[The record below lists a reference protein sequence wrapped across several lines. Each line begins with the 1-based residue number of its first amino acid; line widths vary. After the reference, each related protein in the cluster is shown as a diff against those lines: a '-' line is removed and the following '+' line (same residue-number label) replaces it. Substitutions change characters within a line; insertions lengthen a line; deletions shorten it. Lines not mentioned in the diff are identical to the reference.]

1 MEYKSLP
8 DLKGLATLRA
18 IVELGGVNQ
27 AAKAL
32 HLGQPAVTKR
42 LRALEQCYQT
52 NLMLREGRKLDLTA
66 AGKLVYNYA
75 CLALDHQESLTQEL
89 SNLKRGKNLLRL
101 EVTSAIGEHLL
112 PELLISFNDNFP
124 QYRIESRMGYS
135 RKIQT
140 RLATGLTDIA
150 LLELAPEHP
159 DIQVKKWRDDE
170 LLLVCS
176 PNHPISKQ
184 RVIDTQQLTSF
195 EYVLR
200 EPQSS
205 IRYILDKKLLEHDIS
220 QLPTSFEVGSN
231 EAIIE
236 ILCKGRHLSFLPR
249 FAVKD
254 ALNSQALKHIKVD
267 NLQIEITLWIARNK
281 SNINDRIANAF
292 FDLLKNN
299 SVLTER

>member
-1 MEYKSLP
+1 MEYKLLP

-18 IVELGGVNQ
+18 VVELGGVNQ

-42 LRALEQCYQT
+42 LRALEQRYQT
-52 NLMLREGRKLDLTA
+52 SLMLREGRKLDLTA
-66 AGKLVYNYA
+66 AGKLVYSYA

-89 SNLKRGKNLLRL
+89 NNLKRGKNLLRL

-112 PELLISFNDNFP
+112 PELLINFNDNYP
-124 QYRIESRMGYS
+124 HYRIESRMGYS

-159 DIQVKKWRDDE
+159 DIHVKKWRDDE

-176 PNHPISKQ
+176 PNHPISKKNT
-184 RVIDTQQLTSF
+184 IDSEQLTSL

-205 IRYILDKKLLEHDIS
+205 MRLILDKKLFSVGITN
-220 QLPTSFEVGSN
+220 LPTSLEVGSN
-231 EAIIE
+231 DTIIE
-236 ILCKGRHLSFLPR
+236 ILGRGRHLSFLPR
-249 FAVKD
+249 FAVNE
-254 ALNSQALKHIKVD
+254 ALKNKTLKHIKVN
-267 NLQIEITLWIARNK
+267 NLEIEITLWIARNK
-281 SNINDRIANAF
+281 ANINHAIAQAF
-292 FDLLKNN
+292 FDLLND
-299 SVLTER
+299 

>member
-1 MEYKSLP
+1 MEYKLLP

-18 IVELGGVNQ
+18 VVELGGVNQ
-27 AAKAL
+27 AATAL

-52 NLMLREGRKLDLTA
+52 NLMVREGRKLDLTP
-66 AGKLVYNYA
+66 AGKLVYSYA
-75 CLALDHQESLTQEL
+75 CLAVDHQESLTQEL
-89 SNLKRGKNLLRL
+89 NNLHRGKNLLRL

-112 PELLISFNDNFP
+112 PELLMSFNDKYP
-124 QYRIESRMGYS
+124 DYRIESRMGYS

-150 LLELAPEHP
+150 LLELAPNHP

-184 RVIDTQQLTSF
+184 LSIDCQQLTSL

-205 IRYILDKKLLEHDIS
+205 IRLILDRELLKHGIT

-236 ILCKGRHLSFLPR
+236 ILSKGRHLSFLPR

-254 ALNSQALKHIKVD
+254 ALNSHALQHIKVND
-267 NLQIEITLWIARNK
+267 LPIKITLWIALNK
-281 SNINDRIANAF
+281 ASINNSIAKAF
-292 FDLLKNN
+292 FDLLN
-299 SVLTER
+299 

>member
-1 MEYKSLP
+1 MEYKDLP

-18 IVELGGVNQ
+18 VVELGGVNQ
-27 AAKAL
+27 AANAL

-42 LRALEQCYQT
+42 LRALEQCYKT
-52 NLMLREGRKLDLTA
+52 SLMVREGRKLDLTS
-66 AGKLVYNYA
+66 AGKLVYSYA
-75 CLALDHQESLTQEL
+75 CLTLDRQESLIQEL

-112 PELLISFNDNFP
+112 PELLISFNDSYP
-124 QYRIESRMGYS
+124 DYRIESRMGYS

-150 LLELAPEHP
+150 LLELAPDHP
-159 DIQVKKWRDDE
+159 DIQVQKWRDDE

-176 PNHPISKQ
+176 PNHPISKHDSINCQ
-184 RVIDTQQLTSF
+184 KLNSL

-205 IRYILDKKLLEHDIS
+205 IRVILDKKLLEVGITE
-220 QLPTSFEVGSN
+220 LPTSFEVGSN
-231 EAIIE
+231 DAIIE
-236 ILCKGRHLSFLPR
+236 ILGKGRHLSFLPR

-254 ALNSQALKHIKVD
+254 ALDSHSLKHIKVD
-267 NLQIEITLWIARNK
+267 GLYIQITLWIARNK
-281 SNINDRIANAF
+281 ANINHSIAKAF
-292 FDLLKNN
+292 FDLLND
-299 SVLTER
+299 

>member
-1 MEYKSLP
+1 MEYKKLP

-18 IVELGGVNQ
+18 VVELGGVNQ

-32 HLGQPAVTKR
+32 HIGQPAITKR
-42 LRALEQCYQT
+42 IRALELSYQT
-52 NLMLREGRKLDLTA
+52 KLMSREGRKLDLTK
-66 AGKLVYNYA
+66 AGKRVYIYASLV
-75 CLALDHQESLTQEL
+75 LDHQALLTQEL
-89 SNLKRGKNLLRL
+89 ASLEHGKNLLRL
-101 EVTSAIGEHLL
+101 EVTTAIGEHLL
-112 PELLISFNDNFP
+112 PELLINFNDSYP

-159 DIQVKKWRDDE
+159 DIQVIKWRDDE

-184 RVIDTQQLTSF
+184 NSITSQQLTSF

-205 IRYILDKKLLEHDIS
+205 IRLILDKKLLSIGIS
-220 QLPTSFEVGSN
+220 SLPTSLEVGSN
-231 EAIIE
+231 DTIIE
-236 ILCKGRHLSFLPR
+236 ILGRGRHLSFLPR
-249 FAVKD
+249 FAV
-254 ALNSQALKHIKVD
+254 NEALKNKTLKHMHVD
-267 NLQIEITLWIARNK
+267 NLDIEMTLWIARNK
-281 SNINDRIANAF
+281 ANINHGIAQAF
-292 FDLLKNN
+292 FDLLND
-299 SVLTER
+299 